1 MFHDVYL
8 RGLDIIV
15 FADCR
20 LLYPMQMSSQS
31 TEKDTPFNPLPLFPL
46 ATNLS
51 FAFRSRTSN
60 KNPQKR
66 ALKKENKPI
75 SYTRARYIKAGIKA
89 KFLH

>member
-20 LLYPMQMSSQS
+20 LRYPMQMSSQS

-51 FAFRSRTSN
+51 LHFGQEQAIKTLR
-60 KNPQKR
+60 
-66 ALKKENKPI
+66 KE
-75 SYTRARYIKAGIKA
+75 
-89 KFLH
+89 L

>member
-1 MFHDVYL
+1 MQDKFMFHDVYL

-51 FAFRSRTSN
+51 LHFGQEQAIKTLR
-60 KNPQKR
+60 
-66 ALKKENKPI
+66 KE
-75 SYTRARYIKAGIKA
+75 
-89 KFLH
+89 L